1 MDGIGDGTFD
11 GEDLDLDALLWV
23 RGVDYLTGW
32 RDATQAA
39 AELSDALT
47 AAGVNTTGTNLRAT
61 TDTNGSG
68 VVRVELA
75 ATTARKVALLARVT
89 AARWHQAG

>member
-23 RGVDYLTGW
+23 RGADYLTGW

-39 AELSDALT
+39 AKLSDALT
-47 AAGVNTTGTNLRAT
+47 AAGVNKTGTKLRAA
-61 TDTNGSG
+61 TDANGSG

-75 ATTARKVALLARVT
+75 ATTARKVALLARVA